1 MTAAENECC
10 CPVCKAQKVQREV
23 LNTRHKTKSEEE
35 EEGNASQLNRHRK
48 SNRRYPRD
56 IQIIYLLHCLPALTF
71 GELVGVH

>member
-10 CPVCKAQKVQREV
+10 CPACKAQKVQREV

-48 SNRRYPRD
+48 SNRGYPRD